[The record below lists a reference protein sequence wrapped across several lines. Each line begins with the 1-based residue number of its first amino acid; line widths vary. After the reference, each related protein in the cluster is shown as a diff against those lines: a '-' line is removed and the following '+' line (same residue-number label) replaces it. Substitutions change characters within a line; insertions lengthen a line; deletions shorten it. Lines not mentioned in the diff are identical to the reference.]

1 MFSQEPE
8 MMHSS
13 MLTNTLR
20 SHVSDDTED
29 ELERGETL
37 KRADEAL
44 RRANKWVEWMETQE
58 NQSTQRRYEITLN
71 PRTGGFAVTGGR
83 LGR

>member
-8 MMHSS
+8 RMQSS
-13 MLTNTLR
+13 MLTRNLG
-20 SHVSDDTED
+20 SHVSNDAED
-29 ELERGETL
+29 EPERGETL

-58 NQSTQRRYEITLN
+58 SQSTQRRYEITLN